1 MAKPK
6 ILHMLDPRANVSPF
20 DVNMAVDAGYE
31 VVVPYSGTGADDV
44 TGLVQDA
51 IFSRPPGRY
60 NETGVFIGGHD
71 VNLAA
76 DMLERARGAMVGPFE
91 VAVMADPNGAYTTS
105 AALVALI
112 EKQLRARSGAGLEG
126 RSVQILGGGPVGL
139 CTAVLV
145 AQGGGHPRLVRLTP
159 MTPARAEPVERFA
172 GRYEVELPWV
182 TGSDDAEKHA
192 ALESADVA
200 VCCAKAGIQVLSADL
215 MARCATLAVVADV
228 NAVPPSGIEGL
239 AVTDDGVELPSG
251 ALGNRRPGDR
261 GHQVQGAAGF
271 AGAHDERGSRRG
283 PGLPRRVR
291 ARPRDRLLLSGAH
304 VSMLPSVNATAAPLV
319 AELEARADALR
330 VGVSRMDDGTCVVDA
345 GIDQLGGLEAGL
357 LVARICMGGLGH
369 AALRSNPVFPEWP
382 WQVEVRTSQPVLA
395 CLGAQY
401 AGWSLSFDAPEKF
414 SALGSGPARALAA
427 REPLFEELGYRDR
440 CDRACLVLETDR
452 RPPAA
457 LAEKVSTNCGVDP
470 ERLTL
475 VLTPTGSLAGVVQIA
490 ARVVEVALH
499 KAHEIGFPLDAI
511 VDGAGSTPLPPPID
525 DALTAMGRTNDT
537 ILFGGQVQLFVS
549 CEDEQAE
556 DLATPASQQQLE
568 GLRQAVRPSVPGL
581 RLRLLPRS
589 IRCCSVRR
597 GWR

>member
-1 MAKPK
+1 M
-6 ILHMLDPRANVSPF
+6 
-20 DVNMAVDAGYE
+20 
-31 VVVPYSGTGADDV
+31 
-44 TGLVQDA
+44 
-51 IFSRPPGRY
+51 
-60 NETGVFIGGHD
+60 
-71 VNLAA
+71 
-76 DMLERARGAMVGPFE
+76 
-91 VAVMADPNGAYTTS
+91 
-105 AALVALI
+105 
-112 EKQLRARSGAGLEG
+112 
-126 RSVQILGGGPVGL
+126 
-139 CTAVLV
+139 
-145 AQGGGHPRLVRLTP
+145 
-159 MTPARAEPVERFA
+159 
-172 GRYEVELPWV
+172 
-182 TGSDDAEKHA
+182 
-192 ALESADVA
+192 
-200 VCCAKAGIQVLSADL
+200 
-215 MARCATLAVVADV
+215 
-228 NAVPPSGIEGL
+228 
-239 AVTDDGVELPSG
+239 
-251 ALGNRRPGDR
+251 
-261 GHQVQGAAGF
+261 
-271 AGAHDERGSRRG
+271 
-283 PGLPRRVR
+283 
-291 ARPRDRLLLSGAH
+291 H
-304 VSMLPSVNATAAPLV
+304 VSKLPSVNATAAPLV
-319 AELEARADALR
+319 AELAERAGALR
-330 VGVSRMDDGTCVVDA
+330 VGVTRMENGTCVVDA

-549 CEDEQAE
+549 CDDDRAE
-556 DLATPASQQQLE
+556 DLARRLPSSSSKDYGKPFAQVFRDYGYDFFEIDPMLFSPARVAVTALGSGRTFRAGRFDAELLE
-568 GLRQAVRPSVPGL
+568 
-581 RLRLLPRS
+581 RS
-589 IRCCSVRR
+589 FGS
-597 GWR
+597 GA